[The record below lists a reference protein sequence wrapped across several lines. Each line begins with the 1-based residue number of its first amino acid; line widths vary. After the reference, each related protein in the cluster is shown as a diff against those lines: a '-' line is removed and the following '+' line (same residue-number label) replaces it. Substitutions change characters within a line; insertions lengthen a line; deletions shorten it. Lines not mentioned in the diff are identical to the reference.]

1 MTIILHDCR
10 QATPVERLRDYAAR
24 VDPTTPE
31 HRGRVIRGVRLQARF
46 RSASKQGDITP
57 VAAGA
62 FFLDPPCPLDGFDAE
77 GRELSYDDLSQGF

>member
-10 QATPVERLRDYAAR
+10 PASPIERLRDYAAR

-31 HRGRVIRGVRLQARF
+31 HRGRVIRGVRLQANF
-46 RSASKQGDITP
+46 RSASTKGGITP

-62 FFLDPPCPLDGFDAE
+62 FFLNPPCPLDGFDDKGKA
-77 GRELSYDDLSQGF
+77 LTYDDLSQGF

>member
-1 MTIILHDCR
+1 MSIILHDCIP
-10 QATPVERLRDYAAR
+10 ATPAERLREYAAR
-24 VDPTTPE
+24 IDPTTPE
-31 HRGRVIRGVRLQARF
+31 HRCRVIRGVQLQANF
-46 RSASKQGDITP
+46 RSSTKGGITP